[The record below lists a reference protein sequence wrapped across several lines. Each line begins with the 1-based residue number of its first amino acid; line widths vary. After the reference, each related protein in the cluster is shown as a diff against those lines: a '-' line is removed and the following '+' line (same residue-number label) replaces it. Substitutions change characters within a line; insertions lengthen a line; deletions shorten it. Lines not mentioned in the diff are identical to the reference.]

1 MAGLLDGFSAFVKT
15 PEGQGLLSA
24 AFGGLAGARRGA
36 PLNSIGMAGMAG
48 LQGYSGAQDR
58 EKQLAEAAQ
67 MQKYRDMQQQQM
79 QMQIEAAKRD
89 QGKTAAIDALIPQF
103 YKPGQPAQPGA
114 AAIPGLTPIDSML
127 PKDMQIGTPE
137 RPAIPAVA
145 PSFDMQGFAQ
155 GVMGVDPLKGFGYLQ
170 AMAKDDAPVKLA
182 PGEQMFSGKASG
194 YKPLLS
200 VPAKEAAKPSAIQE
214 YEYAKEQG
222 YPGSFEQFQTSQ
234 KRAGA
239 TNITNKVETKMGESI
254 AGQVGPMARDTYNA
268 ANGAVQQL
276 DAASRIVKAI
286 DSGSVFAGP
295 GAGIRLKAAQ
305 LGQILGVSG
314 GNDSETI
321 ARSRDVIRGL
331 AEMTLQG
338 RKQMTGQGAI
348 TESEGK
354 LAEKANSGDI
364 TDLTA
369 SEIKQLARASARAA
383 KFTYAQH
390 EQMLGNMR
398 SDPGTSKLAD
408 FYKVR
413 PMPAFDLGEQTA
425 PGQGGGVV
433 DFGSLK

>member
-1 MAGLLDGFSAFVKT
+1 MAGLLDGFSEFVRT

-24 AFGGLAGARRGA
+24 AFGGMAGARQGTPWNNLGRAGVAGVMGYGGA
-36 PLNSIGMAGMAG
+36 L
-48 LQGYSGAQDR
+48 DR
-58 EKQLAEAAQ
+58 QQQLSEAEQ
-67 MQKYRDMQQQQM
+67 MKKYRDMQQQTM
-79 QMQIEAAKRD
+79 QMQIDQAKRE
-89 QGKTAAIDALIPQF
+89 QGKSAAIDALIPQF
-103 YKPGQPAQPGA
+103 YKPGQPAQPGS
-114 AAIPGLTPIDSML
+114 AAIPGFTPIDSML
-127 PKDMQIGTPE
+127 PKDMQIGAPE
-137 RPAIPAVA
+137 RPATPAVA

-170 AMAKDDAPVKLA
+170 AMQKDNTPITVA
-182 PGEQMFSGKASG
+182 PGASLVDKHTL
-194 YKPLLS
+194 KPLFTA
-200 VPAKEAAKPSAIQE
+200 PKEVTKPSAIQE
-214 YEYAKEQG
+214 YEYAKNQG
-222 YPGSFEQFQTSQ
+222 YPGSFEQFQTAQ

-254 AGQVGPMARDTYNA
+254 AGQVGPMVRDTFNA
-268 ANGAVQQL
+268 ANGAVQQI

-286 DSGSVFAGP
+286 DSGSIYAGP
-295 GAGIRLKAAQ
+295 GSGVRLKAAQ
-305 LGQILGVSG
+305 LGQVLGVTG
-314 GNDSETI
+314 KDDAETI

-354 LAEKANSGDI
+354 LAEKANSGDV
-364 TDLTA
+364 TDLTGA
-369 SEIKQLARASARAA
+369 EIKQLARASARAA

-390 EQMLGNMR
+390 EQMLANMR

-413 PMPAFDLGEQTA
+413 PMPAFDMGEQAA
-425 PGQGGGVV
+425 PQSGVV